1 MVKKY
6 TGWLINCIAVIGL
19 LYIGKPL
26 LMPLVLAVF
35 IWYLINILTDVIVKP
50 RKWNPVR
57 MPRPLAFTVAL
68 FIIFAALF
76 LASWIIMTNITH
88 VAAVVPAYQYN
99 LEQMSRRVLSMI
111 PWSEPLTVKKLLAD
125 VDFSAMTRVAV
136 RQVTNAFG
144 KGAFVII
151 YLIFLFME
159 QRSFGRKFLELTPKS
174 RNREEIRAIIAH
186 IDSDI
191 RAYIGIKTLSSLV
204 TAAAG
209 YAIFASVGLNFASF
223 WTFLLFVLNYIPAL
237 GSIVATALPALFAL
251 MQYESLAPFFVV
263 LVGIIIIQ
271 QAIGSFIEPRF
282 MGDRLNLSPLVILLS
297 LALWNLI
304 WGIPGMLMCVP
315 LTAIAVIIFS
325 YFPQTRPIAVA
336 LSRNGKIIGAS
347 ATAAEG
353 QGDVEGDKDKSTVSQ
368 YKKGGDEN
376 EAES

>member
-1 MVKKY
+1 MLKKY
-6 TGWLINCIAVIGL
+6 TDWLITCLAVVGV
-19 LYIGKPL
+19 LYIGKPV

-35 IWYLINILTDVIVKP
+35 IWYLINILTDIIAKK
-50 RKWNPVR
+50 RKWIPIK
-57 MPRPLAFTVAL
+57 MPRPIAFTLAL
-68 FIIFAALF
+68 LIIFCALC

-111 PWSEPLTVKKLLAD
+111 PLSEPLTIKKLFAD
-125 VDFSAMTRVAV
+125 IDFSSMTRVAV

-159 QRSFGRKFLELTPKS
+159 QNSFSKKFMELTPKS
-174 RNREEIRAIIAH
+174 DNREEVMAIIAH
-186 IDSDI
+186 INSDI
-191 RAYIGIKTLSSLV
+191 RTYIGIKTLSSLA

-209 YAIFASVGLNFASF
+209 YLVLASVGLNFASF
-223 WTFLLFVLNYIPAL
+223 WTFLLFALNYIPTI

-251 MQYESLAPFFVV
+251 MQYESLGPFFVV
-263 LVGIIIIQ
+263 LIGITIIQ
-271 QAIGSFIEPRF
+271 QLIGSIIEPRF

-315 LTAIAVIIFS
+315 LTAILVIIFS
-325 YFPQTRPIAVA
+325 YFPQTRPIAVI
-336 LSRNGKIIGAS
+336 LSRSGKIRGTRISTPLDDLGENVDNS
-347 ATAAEG
+347 QKTINKEG
-353 QGDVEGDKDKSTVSQ
+353 
-368 YKKGGDEN
+368 
-376 EAES
+376 ESK